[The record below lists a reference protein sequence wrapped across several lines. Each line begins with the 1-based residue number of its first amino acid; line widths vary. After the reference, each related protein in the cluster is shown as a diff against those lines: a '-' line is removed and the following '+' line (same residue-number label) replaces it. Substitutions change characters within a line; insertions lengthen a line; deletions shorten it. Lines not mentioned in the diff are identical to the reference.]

1 MNIDGNFA
9 QMLKANSLHQQTRM
23 QCSAT
28 IVYGLCALACNCWWS
43 GERLF
48 LHANNLLSNFI
59 APGYLRCTTLVSR
72 KNTVL
77 LTCRVQHCVLT
88 TWCGL
93 DNCCRSFAPVCK
105 IWSMENNDVVN
116 LPVSLLRCGHANILC
131 IFIVPILSD
140 LRRDQ
145 PCLASTVIFI
155 WTTSHLFA
163 DQSTAVMARV
173 PVTSPTAWHPAGK
186 AKNECMLGPSKARE
200 IETAT
205 PGARFTLVS
214 WHCHFRCPERAGQA
228 HIAKGEL
235 CL

>member
-1 MNIDGNFA
+1 MGCVHWLVTVGDPERGYSYIQITSFIT
-9 QMLKANSLHQQTRM
+9 LLHLV
-23 QCSAT
+23 
-28 IVYGLCALACNCWWS
+28 IWDALPLYP
-43 GERLF
+43 EKIPF
-48 LHANNLLSNFI
+48 FQ
-59 APGYLRCTTLVSR
+59 
-72 KNTVL
+72 
-77 LTCRVQHCVLT
+77 TCRVQHCVLT